1 MLATMLKMIDF
12 GIMTLKEMFSKMS
25 KGELLFFIIG
35 HSILPIAFF
44 SLALFGKYIAH

>member
-1 MLATMLKMIDF
+1 
-12 GIMTLKEMFSKMS
+12 MS

>member
-1 MLATMLKMIDF
+1 MLAMIDF

-44 SLALFGKYIAH
+44 SLGLFGKYIAH